1 MLEPRQAA
9 FVQFYLSN
17 GQNATQAALK
27 AGYSEKSARVTGC
40 KLLTNPNVREAVQA
54 GRQELAA
61 SSTISRDWL
70 VDQVRTALTT
80 AQSAEQG
87 QIVVRSAELL
97 ARMHGWIDDKPAAPQ
112 QLVNLIIQR

>member
-1 MLEPRQAA
+1 MLEPKQAA
-9 FVQFYLSN
+9 FVQHYLAN
-17 GQNATQAALK
+17 GQNGTQAAIK
-27 AGYSEKSARVTGC
+27 AGYSQVSARAIAS
-40 KLLTNPNVREAVQA
+40 KLLTKPDIKDALAA
-54 GRQELAA
+54 GRQAVAEQCA
-61 SSTISRDWL
+61 ISRDWL